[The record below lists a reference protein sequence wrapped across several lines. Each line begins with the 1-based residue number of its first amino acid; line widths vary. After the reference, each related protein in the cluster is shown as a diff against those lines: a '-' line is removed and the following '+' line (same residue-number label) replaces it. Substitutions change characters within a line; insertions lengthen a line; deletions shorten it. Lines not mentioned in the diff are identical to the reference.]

1 MTGNHQHLTGLIWS
15 IAETL
20 RGKFILPFV
29 VMRRLDCVLEGSKDA
44 VLKAAEN
51 LPADTEGRARFT
63 AMIRSA
69 VVTRVRFLAARGLAA
84 GLLVAAALLALP
96 HQAQAVTLV
105 STLGQNT
112 DGQDSIFA
120 SQRLATKFTAGPD
133 SDYTLTSVTVKRG
146 SGGQAIDM
154 AIHAVDTNNSNNPA
168 DTALYSLTRPS
179 SNGSGNRQFTA
190 PAGAALT
197 QDTSYFVVLTT
208 NASNVQSIPMTNA
221 NGEDAGGITGWSV
234 ANSGR
239 KYDGSW
245 GSANTLRMKIEGA
258 EATPNQPTGLTA
270 TANGATQIDLAWV
283 APTDN
288 GGATISGYRIEVSA
302 DGGTNWTDLLANTG
316 ATSVTYSHTGL
327 TRGSTRHYRVSAIN
341 AVGTGAASD
350 PASATTATPT
360 PPAPVEITVPN
371 DWSLIPT
378 GLSTGDK
385 FRLIFLSSTKRNAGS
400 TDIADYNSFIQNR
413 AAAGHTDIQTY
424 SAGFRAVGCT
434 ADSDARDNTATT
446 GTGVVI
452 YWLNGNKVADDYADF
467 YDGSWD
473 DEANDKEEDG
483 TDGPNTTIAG
493 NFPWTGCEHNGT
505 EATFAG
511 DSRALGAGTVRIGRP
526 NSSVSNNGPLSS
538 ANNHSSSGTRL
549 MYGLSQ
555 VFEVAAAVNTAATG
569 TPSIDGTPQV
579 GMVLTAAKGTLAD
592 VDGTTKADNGD
603 TGYAYSYQWVRVDG
617 STETPITSAT
627 ARTYTLTAADLGK
640 TIKVQTSFTDDGD
653 TAEGPFT
660 SAATVAVL
668 AAAGACPTDNDWCT
682 TLTVE
687 FRQQS
692 PSVQYYGYI
701 ENFDTGALGDRT
713 INYGGRNWM
722 LDALYIRDDAGTR
735 TIRIEDFFTN
745 GFLPRGSV
753 FNLGGQDFT
762 TNAAAEDFA
771 TKIYN
776 WPVPAGMAW
785 IDGQAVTVSVELA
798 NFAATGKPAISGTAQ
813 VGETLTAAIGNIADT
828 DGLPA
833 TFPDDYTFQW
843 LRRDGGTDSPITGA
857 TASTYTLTAADLG
870 KTIKVQTSFTDDGD
884 TAEGPF
890 TSAATVAVLAAAGA
904 CPTDNDWCTTLTVE
918 FRQQSPSVQ
927 YYGYA
932 DSISL
937 GALDDSAIN
946 YGGRRWR
953 IYALYITDDAG
964 TRTIKVDFPI
974 ADGFLPRGSVFNL
987 GGQDFTAT
995 AAAEDATQGIYNW
1008 PVPAAMAWI
1017 DGQAVTVSVELANF
1031 AATGEPTI
1039 SGTAQVGETLTPAIG
1054 NIADTDGLPSTF
1066 PGDYTFQW
1074 LRRDGGTDSTITGA
1088 TASTYTPVAAD
1099 VGKKVKVTVSF
1110 TDDGGTGEDRTSI
1123 AFPSS
1128 GTITAGTLPA
1138 LSFVSNEVTVDEDA
1152 GTATLTI
1159 ELDPA
1164 STGTVTVD
1172 FATRDRLG
1180 DAIAGEDYTT
1190 TSGTLTF
1197 AATETSKTITVPI
1210 TDDDVYE
1217 NALEVFYVDLSNPT
1231 GATLPDPPSAGIGI
1245 NSEDAVPTA
1254 SMADVTVDEGAGT
1267 MTLTLRLNHPS
1278 HEDIAY
1284 VTRVVD
1290 VTGTA
1295 TEGDDYDDFLLGPAG
1310 TARITVPGGDLSQTF
1325 DITLVDDG
1333 VDEADE
1339 TIIILWQKSTS
1350 DEVTPVAINFTGTI
1364 TDNDTAGV
1372 TLSKTLLTV
1381 TEEDTTGDSYSVVLN
1396 SQPTA
1401 DVVVTVAGHSG
1412 TDVTPTPTT
1421 LTFTPINWE
1430 TVQPVTVTAGT
1441 DMDMVNETVSL
1452 THSAASTDANYNGI
1466 TIGGVAV
1473 SVHDDDTGNNLA
1485 TGKPAISGTAQE
1497 GETLTAA
1504 IGNIADTDGL
1514 PATFPDDY
1522 AFQWLRVD
1530 ADGMSNETDI
1540 GADAVTYTPVAADVG
1555 KKVKVKVHFTD
1566 ADSNPETLAS
1576 NAYPSSGTITAGT
1589 LPVLSISGIT
1599 VDEDAGTATL
1609 TVELTPASTGTVTVD
1624 YATRDQV
1631 GGATA
1636 GDDYTATSGTLTFTA
1651 GQTSKT
1657 FTVQITDDDIY
1668 ENYEAFF
1675 VDLSNPTGA
1684 TLPVFPT
1691 AAVGIDSEDAVPTA
1705 SMADVTVDEGAG
1717 TMTLILRLSHLSHED
1732 IAYSTVDT
1740 RVTGTAT
1747 EGEDYD
1753 DFLLGPPAG
1762 AARIT
1767 VPGGSL
1773 SQTFDITVV
1782 DDGVDEPDETIVI
1795 LWQKVTGDDVTPTT
1809 FTFTGTIVPEP
1820 LPALSFA
1827 LSVVT
1832 VDEDAGSATHTV
1844 ELTPASTGTVTVDF
1858 ATRDHGAKAGEDYTA
1873 TSGTLTFTA
1882 GQTSKTITVPITDD
1896 DAYEAPGLTG
1906 EIFFID
1912 LSNPTGATL
1921 PDPPLTGVIIDS
1933 EEAVPT
1939 ASMADVTVDEGA
1951 GTMTL
1956 TLRLSHPSQ
1965 KDITYFTREDDVTG
1979 TATEGEDYDDF
1990 LLETG
1995 RIAESTVPGG
2005 SLSQT
2010 FGITLVDD
2018 GVDEPDETIII
2029 VWQKS
2034 TSDMVTPEF
2043 FTFTG
2048 TIVPEPLPVL
2058 SFDSNEVAVDED
2070 AGSVTLT
2077 VELTPASTGTVTVDY
2092 ATRDSFAKAGE
2103 DYTATSGTL
2112 TFTAGQ
2118 TSKTFTVPIT
2128 DDDVYENNE
2137 AFFVDLSNPTGATLP
2152 DPPFAAV
2159 RIDSGEAAPTAS
2171 MADVTVDEGA
2181 GTMTLTLRLS
2191 HPSDAEIAYFT
2202 IYDEDIATGTATEGE
2217 DYDDFLLGP
2226 VRTARITVPAG
2237 DLSQTFDITLVDDG
2251 VDEPDETIVIEWIRN
2266 SNDDATPD
2274 FITFTGTIT
2283 DNDTAD
2289 NNPTVRFGASSYT
2302 AIEGVAGAVVT
2313 VELNPAATRAV
2324 NILVTATPQGGASSA
2339 DYSGVPGSVTFAAG
2353 ETEKSFTVMATDD
2366 SADDDGES
2374 VQLGFGRLPAGV
2386 ALGSPATATVAL
2398 VAGSGV
2404 STWFLFFE
2412 ESSYAATEGGTAA
2425 RVTVGLSNPWKPAL
2439 NEPLT
2444 IGIFTPEHRG
2454 GADASDYSGVP
2465 ERVTFQP
2472 GQTRVSFTVT
2482 ATNDS
2487 DDDDGESIYLQFA
2500 GFDIEDLELGR
2511 APRAATVHLRDNDG
2525 ARAVQ
2530 AFFGEQTY
2538 RVNEGSAVDVFVH
2551 LDKAPGRALTLL
2563 ITTAHGNGASSAD
2576 YSGVPESIT
2585 FSGSQSTRTFAV
2597 QAQNDNVN
2605 DDQEYLTF
2613 GFGELPASVS
2623 AGDPATTT
2631 LNLVD
2636 TNDSISIRTISFDSQ
2651 DTNVRELL
2659 EGSIYSLYVYLNSA
2673 ADNDIVVPLQVTHLD
2688 GASSADYSGLPET
2701 VIIPAG
2707 ERRENVIIRVLEDAE
2722 DDHGEGIR
2730 VRFGS
2735 LPRGVR
2741 KDNQADT
2748 ATFRFLDN
2756 DTLPAISIAG
2766 ADVKEWPNP
2775 QSYLRF
2781 VASLD
2786 YAPEFEV
2793 TVDYRTVNGSAVA
2806 GQDYE
2811 SASGTLTFAEGE
2823 RSKYIRVL
2831 VCHDGI
2837 DESTETMTLQ
2847 LSNPVRTKLEGNGSA
2862 TGSIRNNNGSGA
2874 KPCATG
2880 ISVSDV
2886 SYPEPNINH
2895 LRRQKMQFE
2904 VSLNQADPGT
2914 VTVDY
2919 RTVEG
2924 TATAGE
2930 DYESASGTVTFRP
2943 GQTRRTVKVVV
2954 VADAHDDPG
2963 ETFTLR
2969 LSNPSG
2975 AYIGDG
2981 EGTATLTNSGLMP
2994 GAWLSRFGRVA
3005 SDHAVQAIEARIY
3018 DTSGHARE
3026 NHLTIGG
3033 QRVDWQML
3041 GRFAPSGPGQRGD
3054 RASPDG
3060 VAPRLDPWLGDQA
3073 ARTRMD
3079 RLGAEAMAVRSPAVG
3094 SLSVGGMADLDS
3106 GGSPVIDSLSG
3117 EGMAGVDSGR
3127 VRGSGGGDAKGTFR
3141 RAVMELLGL
3150 EDFSR
3155 LSEAG
3160 VGLMG
3165 SSFFYSRPG
3174 GDEAPGWLGPWS
3186 LWGETAVTRFDGAE
3200 GPLSLNGDVTTATV
3214 GFDTRRERWMAGLAL
3229 AYSEGQGAYTH
3240 RIATGGAMDS
3250 SLTSLIPY
3258 ASYSLNERTSVWG
3271 TLGYG
3276 VGDLTL
3282 TPEGAASGIE
3292 TGLSTSMAAFG
3303 GRGVFSVRT
3312 AGAAQF
3318 EFAVRAD
3325 ARLTSTV
3332 SDAVENL
3339 AGALGATSRVRVV
3352 LEGSGSL
3359 PVWGGTLRPTMEA
3372 GLRYD
3377 GGDAE
3382 TGAGL
3387 EIGGGLGY
3395 AAGRLSVEV
3404 TARGLVAHQD
3414 TEYEEWGFSGSIAYT
3429 PSEDG
3434 RGFSMRLGSAWG
3446 ATQSGVQSLW
3456 NQQDASGLARNAEF
3470 EAAQRFEAELGYG
3483 IAGRGRNS
3491 LWVPFIAAQAADGG
3505 GQALQMGVRLASE
3518 SSLEAELRLG
3528 RRQDLQGV
3536 PKHAVELRASMRW

>member
-1 MTGNHQHLTGLIWS
+1 MTGAGALARSG
-15 IAETL
+15 
-20 RGKFILPFV
+20 
-29 VMRRLDCVLEGSKDA
+29 RRA
-44 VLKAAEN
+44 
-51 LPADTEGRARFT
+51 
-63 AMIRSA
+63 
-69 VVTRVRFLAARGLAA
+69 
-84 GLLVAAALLALP
+84 AAALLVAVAACLALP
-96 HQAQAVTLV
+96 LQAVTLV
-105 STLGQNT
+105 NNLSESTTSTPSVGGSSNFRQAQKFT
-112 DGQDSIFA
+112 VPTGQDYSLDDVTIGVGFRGADGIVVSI
-120 SQRLATKFTAGPD
+120 RD
-133 SDYTLTSVTVKRG
+133 G
-146 SGGQAIDM
+146 SA
-154 AIHAVDTNNSNNPA
+154 A
-168 DTALYSLTRPS
+168 DPPGTALYTLIDPASPGT
-179 SNGSGNRQFTA
+179 GNQVYSA
-190 PAGAALT
+190 PAGAVLEGGNN
-197 QDTSYFVVLTT
+197 YFVMLERAQNSGGSSTVRGTDDDG
-208 NASNVQSIPMTNA
+208 QS
-221 NGEDAGGITGWSV
+221 GETDWLIDDVRRKRSSGTWSDDTHALKIRIRGDVYTPSTDATLSDLELEGATGGETIGLSPAFDSATETYTASV
-234 ANSGR
+234 ANRIDAVTLTATKNDTTATVAITNDDDTNTQR
-239 KYDGSW
+239 KADLDLNVGS
-245 GSANTLRMKIEGA
+245 NTLTVTVTPESGAAKTYTITVTRAAAPPAPTDCPADTDWCTTLGVGYATDSTASFKIEDWGYQSDRSYGDLLSTTFSHGGTSYTVSRVSRTKITQLPGNTVTA
-258 EATPNQPTGLTA
+258 DNMNITINQALLDGTVLQLGSRTFTVDTDSATNTIGQEQWDIRGNPLSWTAGQHVTASLKFPTAPDQPTGLTA

-283 APTDN
+283 APADN

-302 DGGTNWTDLLANTG
+302 DAGTTWTNLLANTG
-316 ATSVTYSHTGL
+316 TTNVTYSHTGL

-341 AVGTGAASD
+341 ANGTGAASD
-350 PASATTATPT
+350 PTSATTATPT
-360 PPAPVEITVPN
+360 PPTPPEITVPN

-385 FRLIFLSSTKRNAGS
+385 FRLIFLSSTKTNAGS
-400 TDIADYNSFIQNR
+400 ADIVDYNSFIQGR
-413 AAAGHTDIQTY
+413 AAAGHSDIQTY

-452 YWLNGNKVADDYADF
+452 HWLNGNKVADDYADF

-538 ANNHSSSGTRL
+538 ANNHSSSGRRL

-555 VFEVAAAVNTAATG
+555 VFEVADAVNTAATG

-653 TAEGPFT
+653 TAEGPLT

-701 ENFDTGALGDRT
+701 ENFGTGALGDRT

-722 LDALYIRDDAGTR
+722 LDALFIRDDAGTR

-753 FNLGGQDFT
+753 FTLGGQDFT

-771 TKIYN
+771 TKVYN

-995 AAAEDATQGIYNW
+995 AAAEDATQGIYDW

-1031 AATGEPTI
+1031 AATGKPAI
-1039 SGTAQVGETLTPAIG
+1039 SGTAQVGETLTAAIG
-1054 NIADTDGLPSTF
+1054 NIADTDGLPATF

-1074 LRRDGGTDSTITGA
+1074 LRVDADGMSNETDIGA
-1088 TASTYTPVAAD
+1088 GAVTYTPVAAD

-1110 TDDGGTGEDRTSI
+1110 TDDGGTGEARTSN
-1123 AFPSS
+1123 AYPSS

-1152 GTATLTI
+1152 GTATLTV

-1180 DAIAGEDYTT
+1180 DAIAGEDYTA

-1197 AATETSKTITVPI
+1197 AATETSKTINVPI
-1210 TDDDVYE
+1210 TDDDAYE

-1245 NSEDAVPTA
+1245 NSEEAVPTA

-1267 MTLTLRLNHPS
+1267 MTLILRLSHPS

-1295 TEGDDYDDFLLGPAG
+1295 TAGDDYDDFLLGPAG
-1310 TARITVPGGDLSQTF
+1310 TARITVPGGDLSHTF

-1350 DEVTPVAINFTGTI
+1350 DEVTPVEINFTGTI

-1514 PATFPDDY
+1514 PTTFPDDY

-1717 TMTLILRLSHLSHED
+1717 TMTLILRLNHPSHED

-1753 DFLLGPPAG
+1753 DFLLGPPEG
-1762 AARIT
+1762 TARIT
-1767 VPGGSL
+1767 VPGGDL
-1773 SQTFDITVV
+1773 SQTFDITLV
-1782 DDGVDEPDETIVI
+1782 DDGVDEADETIVI

-1809 FTFTGTIVPEP
+1809 FTFTGTIVPVP
-1820 LPALSFA
+1820 LPALSFDSNA
-1827 LSVVT
+1827 VT

-1858 ATRDHGAKAGEDYTA
+1858 ATRDHDAKAGKDYTA

-1896 DAYEAPGLTG
+1896 DVYEAPGLTG
-1906 EIFFID
+1906 EIFFINI
-1912 LSNPTGATL
+1912 SNPTGATL
-1921 PDPPLTGVIIDS
+1921 PDPPFAGVIIDS

-1956 TLRLSHPSQ
+1956 ILRLSHPSQ
-1965 KDITYFTREDDVTG
+1965 EDIAYFTREDDVTG

-1990 LLETG
+1990 LQETG
-1995 RIAESTVPGG
+1995 RIARITVPAFN
-2005 SLSQT
+2005 LSHT
-2010 FGITLVDD
+2010 FDITLVDD
-2018 GVDEPDETIII
+2018 GMDEPDETIII

-2034 TSDMVTPEF
+2034 TTDMVTPIT

-2048 TIVPEPLPVL
+2048 TIVPVPLPAL
-2058 SFDSNEVAVDED
+2058 SFDSNEVLVDED
-2070 AGSVTLT
+2070 AGSATLT
-2077 VELTPASTGTVTVDY
+2077 VELDPASTGTVTVDY
-2092 ATRDSFAKAGE
+2092 ATRDRVGSAKAGD

-2112 TFTAGQ
+2112 TFAATE
-2118 TSKTFTVPIT
+2118 TSKTITVPIT
-2128 DDDVYENNE
+2128 DDDIYENSLE

-2152 DPPFAAV
+2152 DPPLAAV
-2159 RIDSGEAAPTAS
+2159 RIDSEDAVPTAS

-2181 GTMTLTLRLS
+2181 GTMTLILRLS
-2191 HPSDAEIAYFT
+2191 HPSQRDIAYLT
-2202 IYDEDIATGTATEGE
+2202 IYDEDIETGTATEGE

-2226 VRTARITVPAG
+2226 PAGTARITVPG
-2237 DLSQTFDITLVDDG
+2237 GSLSQTFDITIVDDG

-2266 SNDDATPD
+2266 STDDATPD

-2283 DNDTAD
+2283 DNDTAA
-2289 NNPTVRFGASSYT
+2289 NNPPVFDDGDNTNRAFSETLGNAAVTMASDIGA
-2302 AIEGVAGAVVT
+2302 AV
-2313 VELNPAATRAV
+2313 
-2324 NILVTATPQGGASSA
+2324 G
-2339 DYSGVPGSVTFAAG
+2339 
-2353 ETEKSFTVMATDD
+2353 ATD
-2366 SADDDGES
+2366 A
-2374 VQLGFGRLPAGV
+2374 
-2386 ALGSPATATVAL
+2386 
-2398 VAGSGV
+2398 
-2404 STWFLFFE
+2404 
-2412 ESSYAATEGGTAA
+2412 
-2425 RVTVGLSNPWKPAL
+2425 
-2439 NEPLT
+2439 
-2444 IGIFTPEHRG
+2444 
-2454 GADASDYSGVP
+2454 
-2465 ERVTFQP
+2465 
-2472 GQTRVSFTVT
+2472 
-2482 ATNDS
+2482 
-2487 DDDDGESIYLQFA
+2487 
-2500 GFDIEDLELGR
+2500 
-2511 APRAATVHLRDNDG
+2511 
-2525 ARAVQ
+2525 
-2530 AFFGEQTY
+2530 
-2538 RVNEGSAVDVFVH
+2538 
-2551 LDKAPGRALTLL
+2551 
-2563 ITTAHGNGASSAD
+2563 
-2576 YSGVPESIT
+2576 
-2585 FSGSQSTRTFAV
+2585 
-2597 QAQNDNVN
+2597 
-2605 DDQEYLTF
+2605 
-2613 GFGELPASVS
+2613 
-2623 AGDPATTT
+2623 
-2631 LNLVD
+2631 
-2636 TNDSISIRTISFDSQ
+2636 
-2651 DTNVRELL
+2651 
-2659 EGSIYSLYVYLNSA
+2659 
-2673 ADNDIVVPLQVTHLD
+2673 
-2688 GASSADYSGLPET
+2688 
-2701 VIIPAG
+2701 
-2707 ERRENVIIRVLEDAE
+2707 
-2722 DDHGEGIR
+2722 
-2730 VRFGS
+2730 
-2735 LPRGVR
+2735 
-2741 KDNQADT
+2741 
-2748 ATFRFLDN
+2748 DN
-2756 DTLPAISIAG
+2756 DTLTYSLEG
-2766 ADVKEWPNP
+2766 ADAAKFGIIP
-2775 QSYLRF
+2775 
-2781 VASLD
+2781 
-2786 YAPEFEV
+2786 
-2793 TVDYRTVNGSAVA
+2793 TNG
-2806 GQDYE
+2806 
-2811 SASGTLTFAEGE
+2811 
-2823 RSKYIRVL
+2823 
-2831 VCHDGI
+2831 
-2837 DESTETMTLQ
+2837 Q
-2847 LSNPVRTKLEGNGSA
+2847 LRTK
-2862 TGSIRNNNGSGA
+2862 
-2874 KPCATG
+2874 
-2880 ISVSDV
+2880 
-2886 SYPEPNINH
+2886 
-2895 LRRQKMQFE
+2895 
-2904 VSLNQADPGT
+2904 
-2914 VTVDY
+2914 
-2919 RTVEG
+2919 
-2924 TATAGE
+2924 AGE
-2930 DYESASGTVTFRP
+2930 
-2943 GQTRRTVKVVV
+2943 KI
-2954 VADAHDDPG
+2954 
-2963 ETFTLR
+2963 R
-2969 LSNPSG
+2969 L
-2975 AYIGDG
+2975 
-2981 EGTATLTNSGLMP
+2981 
-2994 GAWLSRFGRVA
+2994 
-3005 SDHAVQAIEARIY
+3005 
-3018 DTSGHARE
+3018 
-3026 NHLTIGG
+3026 
-3033 QRVDWQML
+3033 
-3041 GRFAPSGPGQRGD
+3041 
-3054 RASPDG
+3054 
-3060 VAPRLDPWLGDQA
+3060 
-3073 ARTRMD
+3073 
-3079 RLGAEAMAVRSPAVG
+3079 
-3094 SLSVGGMADLDS
+3094 
-3106 GGSPVIDSLSG
+3106 
-3117 EGMAGVDSGR
+3117 
-3127 VRGSGGGDAKGTFR
+3127 
-3141 RAVMELLGL
+3141 
-3150 EDFSR
+3150 
-3155 LSEAG
+3155 
-3160 VGLMG
+3160 
-3165 SSFFYSRPG
+3165 
-3174 GDEAPGWLGPWS
+3174 
-3186 LWGETAVTRFDGAE
+3186 
-3200 GPLSLNGDVTTATV
+3200 
-3214 GFDTRRERWMAGLAL
+3214 
-3229 AYSEGQGAYTH
+3229 
-3240 RIATGGAMDS
+3240 
-3250 SLTSLIPY
+3250 
-3258 ASYSLNERTSVWG
+3258 
-3271 TLGYG
+3271 
-3276 VGDLTL
+3276 
-3282 TPEGAASGIE
+3282 
-3292 TGLSTSMAAFG
+3292 
-3303 GRGVFSVRT
+3303 
-3312 AGAAQF
+3312 
-3318 EFAVRAD
+3318 
-3325 ARLTSTV
+3325 
-3332 SDAVENL
+3332 
-3339 AGALGATSRVRVV
+3339 
-3352 LEGSGSL
+3352 
-3359 PVWGGTLRPTMEA
+3359 
-3372 GLRYD
+3372 
-3377 GGDAE
+3377 
-3382 TGAGL
+3382 
-3387 EIGGGLGY
+3387 
-3395 AAGRLSVEV
+3395 
-3404 TARGLVAHQD
+3404 
-3414 TEYEEWGFSGSIAYT
+3414 
-3429 PSEDG
+3429 
-3434 RGFSMRLGSAWG
+3434 
-3446 ATQSGVQSLW
+3446 
-3456 NQQDASGLARNAEF
+3456 
-3470 EAAQRFEAELGYG
+3470 
-3483 IAGRGRNS
+3483 
-3491 LWVPFIAAQAADGG
+3491 
-3505 GQALQMGVRLASE
+3505 
-3518 SSLEAELRLG
+3518 
-3528 RRQDLQGV
+3528 
-3536 PKHAVELRASMRW
+3536 